1 MKEQKKDTKEV
12 VVEKM
17 FGLEL
22 TIDESINKYLAPEYA
37 SPKLKE
43 AEKKFSKP
51 VIIHR

>member
-1 MKEQKKDTKEV
+1 M

-22 TIDESINKYLAPEYA
+22 TIDESLNKYLAPEYA
-37 SPKLKE
+37 SAKLKG

-51 VIIHR
+51 VFLVKK